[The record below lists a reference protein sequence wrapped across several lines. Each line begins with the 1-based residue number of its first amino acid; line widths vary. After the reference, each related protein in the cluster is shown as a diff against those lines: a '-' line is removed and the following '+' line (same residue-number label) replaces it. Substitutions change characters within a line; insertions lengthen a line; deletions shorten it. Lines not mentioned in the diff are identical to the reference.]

1 LGRVLASAR
10 RSAIPMTAARTD
22 APVLLEARNIVQD
35 FVVRAGGVGRSARLR
50 ALSNVSFEIRTG
62 ETLGLVGESGCGK
75 TTLARTLLQAPPPR
89 SGSVLFRG
97 RDITRLRHREL
108 LEPRREIQIVFQDPF
123 TSLNPA
129 WKTAD
134 IVAEPLVGYRWGTR
148 AQRLHRVGELLE
160 RVGLSLSAHGRV
172 RPRELSGGQC
182 QRVAVARALA
192 LDPALIIC
200 DEAVSALDV
209 LIQAQLLNLFE
220 ELRRE
225 RSLAYLFISHDLA
238 VVKQVSDRIAVL
250 YLGQLCEIG
259 PAESVFA
266 TPRHPY
272 TARLLACISG
282 TTLNPSRNGAGP
294 AGLSGE
300 LPSPLNPPS
309 GCRFRTRCP
318 HARDRCALEEPQLRA
333 TEAGHLVA
341 CHFPLQGSLDRC
353 IRPEAE
359 EFRRALGNRGV

>member
-1 LGRVLASAR
+1 
-10 RSAIPMTAARTD
+10 MNAARTES
-22 APVLLEARNIVQD
+22 PVLLEARNIVQE
-35 FVVRAGGVGRSARLR
+35 FVVRAQGVGRSARLR
-50 ALSNVSFEIRTG
+50 ALSDVSFEIRTG

-75 TTLARTLLQAPPPR
+75 TTLARTLLQAPRPR
-89 SGSVLFRG
+89 SGSVFFRG
-97 RDITRLRHREL
+97 RDITRLSQREL
-108 LEPRREIQIVFQDPF
+108 LAPRRDMQIVFQDPF

-129 WKTAD
+129 WRTAD

-148 AQRLHRVGELLE
+148 AQRLRRVGELLE

-182 QRVAVARALA
+182 QRVAIARALA

-220 ELRRE
+220 ELRGE

-238 VVKQVSDRIAVL
+238 VIKQVSDRIAVL

-266 TPRHPY
+266 APRHPY

-282 TTLNPSRNGAGP
+282 MTLNPSRNGAQTP
-294 AGLSGE
+294 TVPDE
-300 LPSPLNPPS
+300 LPSPLNAPS

-318 HARDRCALEEPQLRA
+318 RAREQCALEEPQLRS
-333 TEAGHLVA
+333 TQTGHLVA
-341 CHFPLQGSLDRC
+341 CHFPLQESFDEFIHPVAGEVRC
-353 IRPEAE
+353 TLANHS
-359 EFRRALGNRGV
+359 A